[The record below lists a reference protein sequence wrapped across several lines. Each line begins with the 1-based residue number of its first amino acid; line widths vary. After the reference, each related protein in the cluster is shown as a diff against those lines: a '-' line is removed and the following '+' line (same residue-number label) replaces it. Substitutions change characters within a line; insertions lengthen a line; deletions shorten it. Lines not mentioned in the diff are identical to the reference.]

1 VTEVGVVEALGRSR
15 GGLTTKIHALT
26 ETNGN
31 LVHFCLTGGQ
41 THDCPPAKD
50 LLEGIVAG
58 YVIGDRAY
66 DSRAL
71 VEQID
76 SLGAEA
82 VIPSQSSRKSR
93 REYDRERYKNRNR
106 IERFFNRLKHFR
118 RIATRYDK
126 LDLRY
131 AAFVLIVAAIIWGT
145 M

>member
-1 VTEVGVVEALGRSR
+1 
-15 GGLTTKIHALT
+15 
-26 ETNGN
+26 
-31 LVHFCLTGGQ
+31 
-41 THDCPPAKD
+41 
-50 LLEGIVAG
+50 VAG